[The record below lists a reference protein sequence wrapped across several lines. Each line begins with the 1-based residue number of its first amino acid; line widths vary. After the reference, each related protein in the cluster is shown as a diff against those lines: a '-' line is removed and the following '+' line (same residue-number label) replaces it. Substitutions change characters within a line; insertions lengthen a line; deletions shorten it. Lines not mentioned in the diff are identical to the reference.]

1 MKGIVLAGGTGSR
14 LLPST
19 NSTNKHLL
27 TIYDKPMI
35 YYPISVL
42 MLGGITDILIICTK
56 EDQSRFQDLLGDGS
70 SFGIQLSYEIQEEPN
85 GIPEALTIGEKFI
98 GTDDVTLILADNIFF
113 GQGFTNVIRQAI
125 RDNQH
130 ATIFGYRVK
139 DPQRF
144 GVIEFDEQQNVI
156 SLEEKPEQPKSDFAA
171 TGLYIYDHQAVKMVK
186 KLSFSKRGELEIT
199 DLNKLYL
206 EKGQLKVQLLGRGF
220 AWMDAGTHEALFEAS
235 AFVKSIQDRQG
246 FKVACLEEIA
256 YYLGFISKEDL
267 YEIGKRMENN
277 EYGTYLLE
285 LAERKHT
292 QQYWDESIHYP
303 HLRPVRHG

>member
-27 TIYDKPMI
+27 TVYDKPMI

-42 MLGGITDILIICTK
+42 MLGGITEILIISTK
-56 EDQSRFQDLLGDGS
+56 EDQPRFQDLLGDGS
-70 SFGIQLSYEIQEEPN
+70 AFGLQLSYEVQDNPH
-85 GIPEALTIGEKFI
+85 GIPEALTIGESFI
-98 GTDDVTLILADNIFF
+98 GNNEVTLILADNIFF
-113 GQGFTNVIRQAI
+113 GQGFTNIIRKAI

-139 DPQRF
+139 DPKRF
-144 GVIEFDEQQNVI
+144 GVIEFDEQQNVV

-171 TGLYIYDHQAVKMVK
+171 TGLYIYDQQAIKMVK

-206 EKGQLKVQLLGRGF
+206 EQEQLKVELLGRGF

-256 YYLGFISKEDL
+256 YYLGYISKEKL
-267 YEIGKRMENN
+267 YEIGKQMKNN

-292 QQYWDESIHYP
+292 QQYWDESLHYP
-303 HLRPVRHG
+303 HLRPVKHG